1 LHDVSLNGAG
11 RGVGATSDGGW
22 RRAAAVPICAAM
34 ARLNHRIVVIGRLMA
49 KPLAAGQLLCVLALT
64 GLLIRQAEGEGAVE
78 IVRHI
83 LFGNL
88 MVTALIGVAALGLL
102 NFHRLWRQ
110 RETYIWHDGARLYRG
125 SSDSWPLSLIR
136 DVVITRN
143 EIGIESLRLIVDDD
157 SEVTRELVKLALLAD
172 PPEAVRGG
180 VMFAVA
186 GVRGFPAGSV
196 LN

>member
-1 LHDVSLNGAG
+1 VDDH
-11 RGVGATSDGGW
+11 RVGT
-22 RRAAAVPICAAM
+22 
-34 ARLNHRIVVIGRLMA
+34 
-49 KPLAAGQLLCVLALT
+49 
-64 GLLIRQAEGEGAVE
+64 
-78 IVRHI
+78 
-83 LFGNL
+83 
-88 MVTALIGVAALGLL
+88 
-102 NFHRLWRQ
+102 Q
-110 RETYIWHDGARLYRG
+110 REGDNFTARARLYRG

-143 EIGIESLRLIVDDD
+143 EIGIESLRLVVDDD

-186 GVRGFPAGSV
+186 GVRGFPSGSV